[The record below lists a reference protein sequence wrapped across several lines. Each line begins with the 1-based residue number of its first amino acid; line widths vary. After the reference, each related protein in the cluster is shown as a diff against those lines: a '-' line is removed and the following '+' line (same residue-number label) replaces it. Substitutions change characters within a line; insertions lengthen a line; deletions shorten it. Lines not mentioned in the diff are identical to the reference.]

1 MEKRC
6 KYLAALFFVLSC
18 FVACGVD
25 QENQIGSASQE
36 VDASN
41 LGLKMPLPAGY
52 RWKVNTNP
60 GFQTPEVQ
68 FHSEDY
74 FHAIDFGDNVYV
86 DNQLYDLEDGRIDV
100 LAAAD
105 GIVSFVKKDGCASG
119 VGNAAC
125 RVFINHSGSSKHYN
139 PDSNAGYETEYTH
152 LSPGSAVL
160 VSVGQAV
167 KQGQPIGK
175 MGKTGTVGTHLHFG
189 VYYNGNASENNP
201 ALSGLELEGVLF
213 ANYAL
218 DQRYPSNNHNNDSVL
233 PIPGV
238 LPWKGAF
245 DFSPDSTSLYAC
257 TDTVSLTTFTCQNR
271 QTAYQPGDNVNIVVR
286 TDNAHKDI
294 VFSVE
299 AWRNGQNSPD
309 WTWTDPKLYIE
320 PGVWPFAY
328 YLPRFN
334 NVYVGDWEM
343 RIFADVG
350 NGSFK
355 LATFPFTVLGNQQ
368 WPGSPY
374 QYNGNQYHCKG
385 GVTGGDT
392 TGWIYTCNNPQSSYV
407 VGDVVS
413 VMARIDNVA
422 SSHTFEARV
431 FRSVNNGA
439 SWSHVY
445 TSTPVS
451 NTVPVGQIWPHA
463 FFWTNIN
470 ADQVGL
476 YEVRIG
482 IDLPGTDFDN
492 AYLAAI
498 QFTVSPSSNPPAAYT
513 YNGNSATCAN
523 EPTGGNNTGW
533 IYTCP
538 RPATVFSPLQDIRVF
553 AYVENVRES
562 YKFRT
567 RFYLNG
573 SSTPSEQ
580 VETPL
585 QTVPNGEVWG
595 RAYAWP
601 ALWDAPSG
609 SWRASLEIHTN
620 STGWQML
627 KSNITFTV
635 NQPVAGYIPGSL
647 NLCRGSV
654 EPERDSSGV
663 PQCLTPVSSVSP
675 FFTYYWRLHFTS
687 LTSSHQFR
695 VEAYQNGMLSWS
707 YNFGPYSA
715 PSNGHAWF
723 FPQFANPAG
732 PSNWEMLFFVKIG
745 SGNFQQVDAY
755 SFYSL

>member
-1 MEKRC
+1 MQIKKSFWFSIFVIFFTSCITLGKEEIIGGEEQAVSTPGN
-6 KYLAALFFVLSC
+6 YLPSSSSV
-18 FVACGVD
+18 
-25 QENQIGSASQE
+25 
-36 VDASN
+36 
-41 LGLKMPLPAGY
+41 
-52 RWKVNTNP
+52 
-60 GFQTPEVQ
+60 
-68 FHSEDY
+68 
-74 FHAIDFGDNVYV
+74 
-86 DNQLYDLEDGRIDV
+86 
-100 LAAAD
+100 AAAASVTINMSYPPLWTED
-105 GIVSFVKKDGCASG
+105 RSNCSRGLQPGVAKLGEYIKSTFSG
-119 VGNAAC
+119 VSLIGGYNCRQNSGNGNYISTHGVGWALDIHIPRDNGAADNT
-125 RVFINHSGSSKHYN
+125 IGD
-139 PDSNAGYETEYTH
+139 PIADWLIANAGTLGVQYLIWDKTQYITSGANRVSTYYFDSDAQNFPSK
-152 LSPGSAVL
+152 SPHTDHIHVELAKSYAENPNLPTPGGSVW
-160 VSVGQAV
+160 
-167 KQGQPIGK
+167 
-175 MGKTGTVGTHLHFG
+175 
-189 VYYNGNASENNP
+189 
-201 ALSGLELEGVLF
+201 
-213 ANYAL
+213 
-218 DQRYPSNNHNNDSVL
+218 SN
-233 PIPGV
+233 
-238 LPWKGAF
+238 WF
-245 DFSPDSTSLYAC
+245 DFAPDNNNVYAC
-257 TDTVSLTTFTCQNR
+257 TDRVLMSDFTCQNR
-271 QTAYQPGDNVNIVVR
+271 QTIYQSGQNVNLVVR
-286 TDNAHKDI
+286 INN
-294 VFSVE
+294 VRRNVSFRVE
-299 AWRNGQNSPD
+299 AWRSGASLPD
-309 WTWTDPKLYIE
+309 WSYTE
-320 PGVWPFAY
+320 PAYSVEPNVWPYAFF
-328 YLPRFN
+328 LPRFD
-334 NVYVGDWEM
+334 NVYPGDWEM
-343 RIFADVG
+343 KIFADVG
-350 NGSFK
+350 DGPVHFTSFY
-355 LATFPFTVLGNQQ
+355 FTVPGGSQQ

-374 QYNGNQYHCKG
+374 EYSGNEHHCKG
-385 GVTGGDT
+385 GVTGGES

-407 VGDVVS
+407 VGDTVS
-413 VMARIDNVA
+413 VMTRIDNVA
-422 SSHTFEARV
+422 SSHEFKTRI

-439 SWSHVY
+439 TWTLIY
-445 TSTPVS
+445 TTAPVS
-451 NTVPVGQIWPHA
+451 NIVPAGQTWAHA
-463 FFWTNIN
+463 FYWTNIYT
-470 ADQVGL
+470 DQPGL
-476 YEVRIG
+476 YEARIG
-482 IDLPGTDFDN
+482 IDLPGDSYDHPN
-492 AYLAAI
+492 LAMV
-498 QFTVSPSSNPPAAYT
+498 QFVVSTSAAPPAAYT

-601 ALWDAPSG
+601 ALWNASSG